1 MKSKKLKHE
10 FKNVWKEADDALLTE
25 IMDMGEDYKV
35 FLDACKTEREA
46 TDEIVRRAVEKG
58 FVDINGLIQSKKSI
72 SVGDKIY
79 AVNRNKSV
87 VLYVIGEELI
97 EDGVRIVGG
106 HIDSPRIDLKPNPLY
121 EAEEM
126 AMFKTHYYGGI
137 KKYQWLSQPLSL
149 HGRIMKKNGEY
160 IDISIGEDESEPV
173 FFITDILPHLAKDQY
188 KKSLS
193 EAVPGES
200 LNLLIG
206 SMPLKGDEEE
216 KELVKANVLK
226 ILNEKYDITEF
237 DLLSSEL
244 EVVPAAKARDL
255 GFDRSMIMGYGHD
268 DRVCS
273 YTGLMA
279 ILDVEKPK
287 YTSVGMYMDKEEIGS
302 TGNTGSLSAFFEN
315 TLAELINLQKG
326 SYSEL
331 LMRRCLN
338 NTKVLSAD
346 VTAAFDPNFPTVLEK
361 NNATRISRG
370 IAFSKYTGSGGKYS
384 TSDANAEYFR
394 EVIDI
399 FEEADVIWQVGE
411 LGKVDQGG
419 GGTIAYILANRGAD
433 VIDCGVP
440 VLSMHGTYEV
450 ASKADIY
457 MAYKAYRAF
466 FVKG

>member
-1 MKSKKLKHE
+1 MKISELKHE
-10 FKNVWKEADDALLTE
+10 FKNVWREVDDKTLNT
-25 IMDMGEDYKV
+25 IFKMGEDYKK
-35 FLDACKTEREA
+35 FLDASKTEREA
-46 TDEIVRRAVEKG
+46 TAEIVRRAKVNG
-58 FVDINGLIQSKKSI
+58 FVDIEDFIKDNKAI
-72 SVGDKIY
+72 SAGDKIY

-97 EDGVRIVGG
+97 EKGVRIVGG
-106 HIDSPRIDLKPNPLY
+106 HIDSPRLDLKPNPLY
-121 EAEEM
+121 EEEEM

-137 KKYQWLSQPLSL
+137 KNYQWLSNPLSL

-160 IDISIGEDESEPV
+160 VDISVGEEESDPV
-173 FFITDILPHLAKDQY
+173 FFITDLLPHLAKDQY

-206 SMPLKGDEEE
+206 SMPIKADKDE
-216 KELVKANVLK
+216 KELVKAKVLQ
-226 ILNEKYDITEF
+226 ILSEKYDVKEF
-237 DLLSSEL
+237 DLLSSEI
-244 EVVPAAKARDL
+244 EVVPSGKARDL

-273 YTGLMA
+273 YTGMMA
-279 ILDVEKPK
+279 IFDVDKPK

-326 SYSEL
+326 SYTEL

-346 VTAAFDPNFPTVLEK
+346 VTAAFDPNFPSVLEK
-361 NNATRISRG
+361 NNATRINRG

-394 EVIDI
+394 EIVDV

-457 MAYKAYRAF
+457 MAYKAYHAF
-466 FVKG
+466 FVK